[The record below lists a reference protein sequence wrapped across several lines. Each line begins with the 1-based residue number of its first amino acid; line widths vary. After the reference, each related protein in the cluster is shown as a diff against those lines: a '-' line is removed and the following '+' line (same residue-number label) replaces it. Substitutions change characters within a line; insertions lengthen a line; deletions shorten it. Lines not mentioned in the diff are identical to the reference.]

1 MGARRQNNERQ
12 EFLGDLNDEYL
23 VYYINGYGCQKDGK
37 YVFKIK
43 KHAENDWRAYYRTD
57 A

>member
-1 MGARRQNNERQ
+1 MSDKS
-12 EFLGDLNDEYL
+12 FLGDLNDEYL